1 MGWIHEIKN
10 AKKSRDTATFMRQS
24 FVLEDLFIS
33 QSLKGHGHEIF
44 WTFFISL
51 IEPIWALDNQ
61 AEMDLFLKFVWRR
74 YLRKI
79 RPRTVLACTE
89 SDAAQANT
97 ARSWKFK
104 CPQIQNWLTLCGV
117 GLGTG

>member
-1 MGWIHEIKN
+1 
-10 AKKSRDTATFMRQS
+10 MR
-24 FVLEDLFIS
+24 FFGL
-33 QSLKGHGHEIF
+33 
-44 WTFFISL
+44 FFISL

-97 ARSWKFK
+97 ARSWNFK
-104 CPQIQNWLTLCGV
+104 CPPNPKLANTVRSRTRHGLTLHGV
-117 GLGTG
+117 RLCAV